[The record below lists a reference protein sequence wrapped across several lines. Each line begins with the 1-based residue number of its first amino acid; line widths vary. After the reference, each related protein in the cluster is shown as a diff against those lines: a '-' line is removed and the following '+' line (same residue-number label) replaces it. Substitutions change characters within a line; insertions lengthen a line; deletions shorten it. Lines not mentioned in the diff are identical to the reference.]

1 MADTKC
7 FAGGTE
13 LTAVFAD
20 TFDGYEDDANCKLR
34 SGGSVAG
41 VGGYVELPY
50 PSINIVLQTIIDG
63 NDQCVPDYELYDRSI
78 SGSVIEDVGGKS
90 YFQKCTSSGS
100 GSFFNEGDCECPV
113 AGTC

>member
-1 MADTKC
+1 MEPKTRNADATIMGLNTVCQEASCPNIGEC

-50 PSINIVLQTIIDG
+50 PSLSLIHI
-63 NDQCVPDYELYDRSI
+63 
-78 SGSVIEDVGGKS
+78 
-90 YFQKCTSSGS
+90 
-100 GSFFNEGDCECPV
+100 
-113 AGTC
+113 